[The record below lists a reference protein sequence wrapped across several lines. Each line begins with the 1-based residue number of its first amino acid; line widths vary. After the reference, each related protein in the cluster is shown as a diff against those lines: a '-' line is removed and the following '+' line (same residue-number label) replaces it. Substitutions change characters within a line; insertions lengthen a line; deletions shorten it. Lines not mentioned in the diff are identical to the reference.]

1 MRFLLYLVLVISATS
16 TSLSAAKYFK
26 SPGIYRNI
34 KTTDGDPHP
43 YSGSYVEPSADL
55 RGVDLSGAN
64 LSYAYL
70 FSANLNN
77 ANLAGANLAYSNL
90 LDSSLRNTNLPGV
103 NFYSANLRYAI
114 LSNANLS
121 GAYLLGADLFYASFL
136 DANLSG
142 ADLSNAFNLDYA
154 YTWSGANLYGAT
166 LPDEFDQDWF
176 ESQGATF
183 SVPEPSTYA
192 LLFGGLA
199 FLFVV
204 LKRR

>member
-1 MRFLLYLVLVISATS
+1 MRFIFYLVLVISATS

-34 KTTDGDPHP
+34 KTIDGDPHS
-43 YSGSYVEPSADL
+43 YSGTYVEPSADL
-55 RGVDLSGAN
+55 RGVDLSGAD
-64 LSYAYL
+64 LSNAYL
-70 FSANLNN
+70 FSAILNN
-77 ANLAGANLAYSNL
+77 ANLAGANLTYSNL

-103 NFYSANLRYAI
+103 NFYGANLRYAS

-142 ADLSNAFNLDYA
+142 ANLSNAFNIDYA

-166 LPDEFDQDWF
+166 LPDEFDQEWF

-183 SVPEPSTYA
+183 SVPEPSTYS

-199 FLFVV
+199 FILVA